1 MGRKPIDLELSFRL
15 NHPES
20 TVCCDVVIQEHM
32 DVLCL
37 VVLAGIGALLTEVFE
52 YDTPLNLIMLKRLC
66 LFCLLLCLPLRP
78 YLLLEH
84 TIFTA
89 SSYIEVVGFV
99 PAVWTLGNA
108 CSAPLPQSFFAT

>member
-1 MGRKPIDLELSFRL
+1 MWEHQVGRKPIDLELSFRL

-52 YDTPLNLIMLKRLC
+52 YDTPLNLIMLKTALPFLSFA
-66 LFCLLLCLPLRP
+66 LFTF
-78 YLLLEH
+78 EA
-84 TIFTA
+84 I
-89 SSYIEVVGFV
+89 
-99 PAVWTLGNA
+99 
-108 CSAPLPQSFFAT
+108 SFA